1 MDYKETLN
9 LPSTSFPMKANL
21 VQLEPKLLKSWD
33 EGNLY
38 HQIRKASSGKK
49 RYILHDGP
57 PYANGHIHMGTAF
70 NKILKDI
77 VVKSKQ
83 MTGFDAVYVPGWDC
97 HGLPIE
103 HQVEKQL
110 GEEKARMSI
119 LDVRRRCAK
128 YATEFIDIQREEFKR
143 LGVLGE
149 WENPYLTMAH
159 RYQSII
165 VREFG
170 KFMLNGSVIRSKKPI
185 YWCSSCQTALAEA
198 EVEYEDH
205 VSPSIFVKF
214 PMTTDIGSKFPKL
227 TGEKVFVV
235 IWTTTPWTIP
245 ANLAIALHPDFDY
258 VAVKV
263 GDEVYILAEGLV
275 FACMSAFGIEKYEI
289 LESFKAKDIEGFKC
303 RHPLYDRESVIV
315 PAPYVTLEAGTGC
328 VHTAPGHGRED
339 YDTGLLYGLDIY
351 SPVDDQGRFTKDVD
365 YFAGEFVFDAN
376 TSVNRKLKE
385 SGMLL
390 LEEDY
395 THSYPHCW
403 RCKKPVIFRSTPQWF
418 ISMEKNDLRKRSLA
432 SIRTVKWLPSWG
444 RDRIYGMIE
453 SRPDW
458 CISRQR
464 TWGIPIAVF
473 RCKSCD
479 AAILNQNILDKV
491 TSLIE
496 RDGADVWF
504 EKDVQELLPA
514 GTVCPEC
521 QGAELAKEKDILDVW
536 FDSGVSWA
544 AVLEDRDYLD
554 YPADMYLEGSDQ
566 HRGWFHSSLLA
577 SVGTRGQAPYKTVLT
592 HGFVVD
598 GDGRKMSKSL
608 GNVVAPQDVI
618 KKHGAEILRLW
629 VAAEDYRDDIRLS
642 DEILQRLTESYRRI
656 RNTWRFLL
664 GNLND
669 FNPDSDRVDDSEL
682 SEMDRYALHLLH
694 KLIRKVRSGY
704 DTFEYHTVF
713 HSVHNFCVVGMSA
726 FYLDALKDRLYTSP
740 RRSRERRSAQTVLY
754 EIIDSLVRLMA
765 PILSFTSEEIWSNLP
780 HGADGEP
787 SVHMTLFPDMDESKI
802 DEDLAERWERLLGI
816 RSEITRAIEPARKA
830 KIIGHPL
837 DARVVLFPSNNLRE
851 LIEPHLEDLRVA
863 SIVSQVELGPDG
875 KAPDQ
880 AYRSDLF
887 EGLAIHIEAYAGEKC
902 PRCWKRRTDIGS
914 VSRFPEVCATCADQ
928 LEASQV
934 ESSSNI

>member
-21 VQLEPKLLKSWD
+21 VNLEPRLLQSWEQD
-33 EGNLY
+33 NLY
-38 HQIRKASSGKK
+38 HMIREASRGKK

-103 HQVEKQL
+103 HQVEKQF
-110 GEEKARMSI
+110 GEDKARMTI
-119 LDVRRRCAK
+119 LDIRRRCAE
-128 YATEFIDIQREEFKR
+128 YAAEFIDIQREEFKR

-170 KFMLNGSVIRSKKPI
+170 EFMLNGSVIRSKKPI

-214 PMTTDIGSKFPKL
+214 PMISDIGSKLPELK
-227 TGEKVFVV
+227 GEQVSVV

-245 ANLAIALHPDFDY
+245 ANLAIALHPDLDY
-258 VAVKV
+258 LAVKV
-263 GDEVYILAEGLV
+263 GNEVYILAEGLL
-275 FACMSAFGIEKYEI
+275 FACMSAFSVEKYEI
-289 LESFKAKDIEGFKC
+289 LATFKAKEIEGLKC

-315 PAPYVTLEAGTGC
+315 LAPYVTLEAGTGC

-339 YDTGLLYGLDIY
+339 YETGLLYGLDIY
-351 SPVDDQGRFTKDVD
+351 SPVNDQGRFTEDVE

-376 TSVNRKLKE
+376 ASVNNKLKE
-385 SGMLL
+385 SGKLL
-390 LEEDY
+390 LAEDF

-418 ISMEKNDLRKRSLA
+418 ISMEKNDLRKRSLE
-432 SIRTVKWLPSWG
+432 SIQTVKWLPSWG

-464 TWGIPIAVF
+464 AWGIPITVF
-473 RCKSCD
+473 HCKSCD
-479 AAILNQNILDKV
+479 AVVLNQDILDKV
-491 TSLIE
+491 ASLVE
-496 RDGADVWF
+496 QHGADVWF
-504 EKDVQELLPA
+504 EKEPEELMPA

-521 QGAELAKEKDILDVW
+521 QGNQFTKEKDILDVW

-577 SVGTRGQAPYKTVLT
+577 SIGTRGKAPYKTVLT

-598 GDGRKMSKSL
+598 GDGRKMSKST
-608 GNVVAPQDVI
+608 GNVVAPQDII

-642 DEILQRLTESYRRI
+642 DIILQRLTESYRRI

-664 GNLND
+664 GNLSD
-669 FNPDSDRVDDSEL
+669 FDPDSDRVDYAEL
-682 SEMDRYALHLLH
+682 GEIDRYALHLLH
-694 KLIRKVRSGY
+694 KLIQKVRTGY

-740 RRSRERRSAQTVLY
+740 RNSKERRSAQTVLY

-765 PILSFTSEEIWSNLP
+765 PILSFTSDEIWSSLP
-780 HGADGEP
+780 HGTAGEH
-787 SVHMTLFPDMDESKI
+787 SVHLTLFPDVDESKFD
-802 DEDLAERWERLLGI
+802 DELAGRWEQLLDI
-816 RSEITRAIEPARKA
+816 RSEITKAIEPARKS
-830 KIIGHPL
+830 KVVGHPL
-837 DARVVLFPSNNLRE
+837 DARVLLFPPDNLRGLVE
-851 LIEPHLEDLRVA
+851 RHLEDLRVA
-863 SIVSQVELGPDG
+863 SIVSQVDLGTDR

-880 AYRSDLF
+880 AFQSELF

-914 VSRFPEVCATCADQ
+914 SQRFPEVCATCVDQ
-928 LEASQV
+928 LEASQAANV
-934 ESSSNI
+934 SEN